1 MKALFFISLAVV
13 LYTYLGYPLLIGLAA
28 RFRPWQWQ
36 RAPWPQ
42 TAAPPPVSILLA
54 VHDGEALLAAQV
66 QHLLALEPG
75 LVREVL
81 VVSDGSTDAS
91 PAILRQLSNP
101 RLRVYLL
108 EQQTGKAA
116 ALSHLL
122 QHATGEILLFV
133 DIRPR
138 IEPGAVAA
146 LLSNFADP
154 RVGCVAGELLLTSDG
169 LDATTSAVSGL
180 YWRYEQWIRTREA
193 AFDSPV
199 GVYGGF
205 YAVRRALVTPAPP
218 GLILDDMFQPLAV
231 IRQGFR
237 SVIDRSAQVSDRWPA
252 KTRGEF
258 QRKVRT
264 LAGNFQLLAVAPW
277 VLSPRNR
284 VLFQLV
290 SHKLLRLLVPWL
302 FMAMLLSALV
312 LARQSV
318 AFAIVAVL
326 QILFWLMAAA
336 ALKRPIPL
344 VQRIARPASAL
355 LILNA
360 AAVAGLF
367 RFLFSRRP
375 LWQTWI
381 PTAVPRQTLDHKPSP
396 PTAR

>member
-1 MKALFFISLAVV
+1 
-13 LYTYLGYPLLIGLAA
+13 LL
-28 RFRPWQWQ
+28 
-36 RAPWPQ
+36 
-42 TAAPPPVSILLA
+42 S
-54 VHDGEALLAAQV
+54 AQI
-66 QHLLALEPG
+66 QHLLTLDPD

-91 PAILRQLSNP
+91 AAILRQLANP
-101 RLRVYLL
+101 RLRVHLL
-108 EQQTGKAA
+108 EQQAGKAA
-116 ALSHLL
+116 ALNHLL
-122 QHATGEILLFV
+122 EHATGEILLFV

-154 RVGCVAGELLLTSDG
+154 RVGCVAGELRLASDG

-180 YWRYEQWIRTREA
+180 YWRYEQWIRTCEA

-205 YAVRRALVTPAPP
+205 YAVRRALVTSAPT
-218 GLILDDMFQPLAV
+218 GLILDDMFQPLAI

-252 KTRGEF
+252 ETRNEF

-277 VLSPRNR
+277 VLLPRNR

-290 SHKLLRLLVPWL
+290 SHKLMRLFVPWL
-302 FMAMLLSALV
+302 LMALLLSALV
-312 LARQSV
+312 LARHSFT
-318 AFAIVAVL
+318 FAIAAAL
-326 QILFWLMAAA
+326 QILFWLMAAT

-344 VQRIARPASAL
+344 VQQIARPASAL

-381 PTAVPRQTLDHKPSP
+381 PTAVPSRTLDPTPTP
-396 PTAR
+396 PTSR